1 MSAVYQPL
9 QRPAHTGQ
17 RGFTLVEIMVAL
29 TIGVFLTG
37 ALLTIVQSNRRVFG
51 EQNQLAQLQDNER
64 MAMTMMADVIQS
76 AGYFPDPHTNSL
88 GTALPLSGVFAAGQS
103 IYGTTA
109 GPPGD
114 TIQVRYM
121 TAGGDGILNCSGLPN
136 PNPVG
141 GPNIVYVNAFSVL
154 NGQLVCTVTMNG
166 VAPTQYTL
174 VGGIPGSGLDIT
186 NMSIL
191 YGVKANAAATGN
203 NVDTYMNAAQVNALA
218 LWSNVISVSVS
229 LTFTNPLSATVG
241 QPATVTMQRLIGV
254 MSQTGPTL

>member
-1 MSAVYQPL
+1 MKPYRSA
-9 QRPAHTGQ
+9 RSAQ

-29 TIGVFLTG
+29 TIGIFLTG

-64 MAMTMMADVIQS
+64 MAMTMMTDVIES
-76 AGYFPDPHTNSL
+76 AGYFPDPVHNSL

-103 IYGTTA
+103 IYGTYSATA
-109 GPPGD
+109 PGD
-114 TIQVRYM
+114 QIQVRYM
-121 TAGGDGILNCSGLPN
+121 TAPSDGILNCSGLPN

-141 GPNIVYVNAFSVL
+141 GLNIVYLNSFAVL

-166 VAPTQYTL
+166 GAPTAYPL
-174 VGGIPGSGLDIT
+174 VGGLTGSGLDIT
-186 NMSIL
+186 NMTVL

-203 NVDTYMNAAQVNALA
+203 NVDTYMNATQVTAAA
-218 LWSNVISVSVS
+218 LWSNVISVSVQ
-229 LTFTNPLSATVG
+229 LTFTNPLSANSG
-241 QPATVTMQRLIGV
+241 QPATFTMQRVIGV